1 MRDRRERETGATGVE
16 SCEVDRATTEF
27 TSAILRFAQDHK
39 IRECA

>member
-1 MRDRRERETGATGVE
+1 MRDRRERGTGAVGVE

-27 TSAILRFAQDHK
+27 TSEMLRSAQDDK